1 MGLFDFAKSFTGT
14 SSVNHHHD
22 YSLKEYGVAAAY
34 WSADYSRK
42 LFDSILQIPHP
53 REEDWSLIA
62 RIEND
67 PRSAEI
73 VFIGLYAA
81 TYIVYATKL
90 LGFESETER
99 KEIIIGVNEGFIKLC
114 SSSGAEEEQQK
125 AIKNFMSSVSL
136 FCPAIV
142 RDIYRTEP
150 KDEETYLM
158 AVKLF
163 ERLHG
168 KEYETSDASYLEQMR
183 LYHVFQGE
191 PITLIDA
198 VRKLSERSGNK
209 IRFRLEIR

>member
-1 MGLFDFAKSFTGT
+1 MGLFDFAKSFIDA
-14 SSVNHHHD
+14 SSVNHRD
-22 YSLKEYGVAAAY
+22 CSLKEYGVSAVY
-34 WSADYSRK
+34 WSSDYSRN
-42 LFDSILQIPHP
+42 LFNSLLQIPHP

-62 RIEND
+62 RIENY

-81 TYIVYATKL
+81 TYLVYATKL

-99 KEIIIGVNEGFIKLC
+99 NEIIAGVNEGFTKLC
-114 SSSGAEEEQQK
+114 SSGSEDEKQK
-125 AIKNFMSSVSL
+125 TVMNFMSSVSL
-136 FCPAIV
+136 FYPAIA
-142 RDIYRTEP
+142 RDINRTEP

-158 AVKLF
+158 AVKIF

-168 KEYETSDASYLEQMR
+168 KEYETSDASCLEQMQ
-183 LYHVFQGE
+183 LYQVFQGE